1 MERRWISLAVEVATA
16 LLVAT
21 VVTDALGYPNA
32 SFHLL
37 VAGVPV
43 TAAAGLICLGRAVDE
58 AGRRKAARGGRVQSI
73 LLALLVV
80 VIVLG
85 AAAREPALR
94 EGSVPVAATV
104 ALALGFVLLAAQAVI
119 ALSPFRR

>member
-21 VVTDALGYPNA
+21 VVSDALGYPNA

-58 AGRRKAARGGRVQSI
+58 GGRKAAQVGRVQSV

-85 AAAREPALR
+85 AAAREPALG

-104 ALALGFVLLAAQAVI
+104 ALVLGFVLLAAQALI

>member
-1 MERRWISLAVEVATA
+1 MERRCISLAVEAAAA

-21 VVTDALGYPNA
+21 VITDALGYPNA

-43 TAAAGLICLGRAVDE
+43 TAAAGLVCLGRAVDE
-58 AGRRKAARGGRVQSI
+58 AEQRAAARGGRVQS
-73 LLALLVV
+73 LLLGLLVV
-80 VIVLG
+80 AIVLG

-94 EGSVPVAATV
+94 EGSVPVSATV
-104 ALALGFVLLAAQAVI
+104 ALALGLVLLAVQAAI
-119 ALSPFRR
+119 ALAPFRR

>member
-21 VVTDALGYPNA
+21 LVTDALGYPNA

-58 AGRRKAARGGRVQSI
+58 AGRNAARGGRVQSI

-104 ALALGFVLLAAQAVI
+104 ALALGFVLLAAQAAI